1 MNGYTVL
8 IRLKSAPT
16 GRHSSIYTVL
26 VWRLRS
32 FPQTSNRRD
41 GAANLEEDVEV
52 YEGNPQSRCDT
63 PESYAVFVLQAV
75 SDETFKKSTV
85 PILQLVN

>member
-1 MNGYTVL
+1 MKIQPSPTY
-8 IRLKSAPT
+8 RLQISLPHQEET
-16 GRHSSIYTVL
+16 H
-26 VWRLRS
+26 
-32 FPQTSNRRD
+32 RD

-52 YEGNPQSRCDT
+52 YEANPQSRCDT